1 MTAPTSNRN
10 TYVPPELQE
19 KIFQHSSKTDLQ
31 NIRLACREFNQVA
44 TPFLYKELVVQ
55 LDLVRQKLDRRPI
68 FTFGDHVKQ
77 LKILV
82 VQYDKWKPADY
93 ITRTKERCM
102 MQQVDY
108 DEQLTRKS
116 YETYNY
122 LRRAHKRAL
131 DTGLTTGYLM
141 SLIAHLPHLEAV
153 LVSDGACR
161 FPMSGSDEERAWNY
175 VQLYYEP
182 GVYTVIPPSCGD
194 RILPVDYCNLLAKAF
209 SGSRSCFTR
218 FSVLGSFGSSCGDF
232 GLCPEVLNDTV
243 LELEQTTSFIKKLTT
258 LQLDFNCSDSIDVGI
273 QVPALAKVLSQAESL
288 EILNLAIVY
297 DVVDFNEILQG
308 CKYPKLRICLLSNF
322 ESSAQQLI
330 EFLSTP
336 EKLTHLRLM
345 EYDLADLTW
354 EEVVPRLRDI
364 LPYLQAIHL
373 ADVDADWQNNRVEN
387 YFFRNGPNPFVADS
401 MARDFKNS
409 NSNYDTAHL
418 IDEAEGSEA
427 SEDEIFNSDDGLTKL
442 LDELW
447 YAP

>member
-55 LDLVRQKLDRRPI
+55 LDLVRQKLDRRPT

-131 DTGLTTGYLM
+131 DTGLTTDYLAN
-141 SLIAHLPHLEAV
+141 LIAHMPHLEAV

-161 FPMSGSDEERAWNY
+161 FPVSGRDEERAWNY

-182 GVYTVIPPSCGD
+182 SVYTVIFPAYGD
-194 RILPVDYCNLLAKAF
+194 RILPAVYCNLLAKAF
-209 SGSRSCFTR
+209 SASRSCFTR
-218 FSVLGSFGSSCGDF
+218 FSVLGSFGCSCGDF

-243 LELEQTTSFIKKLTT
+243 LELEQTTSFIRKLTT
-258 LQLDFNCSDSIDVGI
+258 LQLDLNCSDSMNDGI
-273 QVPALAKVLSQAESL
+273 PVPALAKVLSQAESL
-288 EILNLAIVY
+288 EILNLAVVD
-297 DVVDFNEILQG
+297 DVVYFDDILQG
-308 CKYPKLRICLLSNF
+308 CKYPKLRMCFLSNF
-322 ESSAQQLI
+322 ESSPQELI
-330 EFLSTP
+330 EFLSAP

-345 EYDLADLTW
+345 EFDLPDLTW

-373 ADVDADWQNNRVEN
+373 ADVDADWQNNRIED
-387 YFFRNGPNPFVADS
+387 YFLRNGPNPFVADS
-401 MARDFKNS
+401 MARDFGNS
-409 NSNYDTAHL
+409 NCDYNTTQIMD
-418 IDEAEGSEA
+418 DAEGSEA
-427 SEDEIFNSDDGLTKL
+427 SEDENFHSDDGWTKL

>member
-1 MTAPTSNRN
+1 MTAPISKRN

-31 NIRLACREFNQVA
+31 NIRLASREFNQAA
-44 TPFLYKELVVQ
+44 TPYLYEELVVQ

-68 FTFGDHVKQ
+68 FSFGDHVKR

-82 VQYDKWKPADY
+82 VQYDKWNPADY
-93 ITRTKERCM
+93 ITRTKERCV

-122 LRRAHKRAL
+122 LRRAHQRAL

-161 FPMSGSDEERAWNY
+161 FPMSGRDEERAWNY

-182 GVYTVIPPSCGD
+182 SVYTVILPAYGD
-194 RILPVDYCNLLAKAF
+194 RILPAVYCNLLAKAF
-209 SGSRSCFTR
+209 SASRSCFTR
-218 FSVLGSFGSSCGDF
+218 FSVLGSFGSSCGGF

-243 LELEQTTSFIKKLTT
+243 LELEQTTSFIRKLTT
-258 LQLDFNCSDSIDVGI
+258 LQLGFNCSDLIDVGI
-273 QVPALAKVLSQAESL
+273 LVPALAKVLSQAESL
-288 EILNLAIVY
+288 EILNLAIVD

-308 CKYPKLRICLLSNF
+308 CKYPKLRMCLLSNF
-322 ESSAQQLI
+322 ESSSQQLI
-330 EFLSTP
+330 EFLSAP
-336 EKLTHLRLM
+336 EKLTHLKLA
-345 EYDLADLTW
+345 EYDLPDLTW

-373 ADVDADWQNNRVEN
+373 ADIDADWQNNRIED
-387 YFFRNGPNPFVADS
+387 YFLRNGPNPFVADS
-401 MARDFKNS
+401 MARDFENS
-409 NSNYDTAHL
+409 SNDYNTTQIMD
-418 IDEAEGSEA
+418 DAEGSEA
-427 SEDEIFNSDDGLTKL
+427 SEDENFNSDDGWTKL
-442 LDELW
+442 LDEL
-447 YAP
+447 

>member
-1 MTAPTSNRN
+1 MTVPTSKRN
-10 TYVPPELQE
+10 SYVPPELQE
-19 KIFQHSSKTDLQ
+19 KIFQHNSKTDLQ
-31 NIRLACREFNQVA
+31 NIRLACREFNQA
-44 TPFLYKELVVQ
+44 TTPFLYKELVVQ
-55 LDLVRQKLDRRPI
+55 LDLVRQKLDRRPM
-68 FTFGDHVKQ
+68 FAFGDHVKR

-82 VQYDKWKPADY
+82 VQYDKWKPTDY

-131 DTGLTTGYLM
+131 DTGLTTDYLTN
-141 SLIAHLPHLEAV
+141 LIAHMPHLEAI

-161 FPMSGSDEERAWNY
+161 FPMSGRDEERAWNY

-182 GVYTVIPPSCGD
+182 SVYTVIIPTYGD
-194 RILPVDYCNLLAKAF
+194 RILPAVYCNLLAKAF
-209 SGSRSCFTR
+209 SASRSCFTR

-243 LELEQTTSFIKKLTT
+243 LGLEQTTSFIRKLTT
-258 LQLDFNCSDSIDVGI
+258 LQLDFNCSDSIGDGI
-273 QVPALAKVLSQAESL
+273 PVPALSKVLFQAESL
-288 EILNLAIVY
+288 EILSLAIVD
-297 DVVDFNEILQG
+297 DVVGLNEILQG
-308 CKYPKLRICLLSNF
+308 CKYPKLRIYLLSSF

-330 EFLSTP
+330 EFLSAP
-336 EKLTHLRLM
+336 EKLTHLKLAD
-345 EYDLADLTW
+345 YDLTDLTW
-354 EEVVPRLRDI
+354 EEAVPRLKYI
-364 LPYLQAIHL
+364 LPYLQVIHL
-373 ADVDADWQNNRVEN
+373 ADIDADGQNNYIKE
-387 YFFRNGPNPFVADS
+387 YFLRDGPNPFVAEN

-409 NSNYDTAHL
+409 NSDYNPRQI
-418 IDEAEGSEA
+418 IDDAEGSEA
-427 SEDEIFNSDDGLTKL
+427 SEDEIFDSDNGWTKL